1 MDKLKR
7 ITNTLDL
14 AIDQAKEII
23 EVAEN
28 EKKTKNIHETTNK
41 IVERTQNLLENVI
54 SLYVNAYINLKQSL
68 SEEQHIDILKKELEA
83 RNLVSQLKL
92 IKCKEL
98 HIER

>member
-28 EKKTKNIHETTNK
+28 EKKTNNIHETTNK
-41 IVERTQNLLENVI
+41 IVERTQKVLDNVI

-92 IKCKEL
+92 LNCKEL